1 MHQSK
6 ITKLMKTEKQ
16 SILFLWVPV
25 TFGMIMFVIGDLL
38 WAFGNPCLITD
49 YYTSRFSGPM
59 EANLWLIE
67 EIGIGGCVF
76 ILFLLVSYIKI
87 TVYLFKK

>member
-1 MHQSK
+1 
-6 ITKLMKTEKQ
+6 MKPEKQ
-16 SILFLWVPV
+16 PILFLWVPT

-59 EANLWLIE
+59 EANLWILNQIGTLASMVGIMFLIYY
-67 EIGIGGCVF
+67 F
-76 ILFLLVSYIKI
+76 ILTF
-87 TVYLFKK
+87 YLFKK